1 MSTKTDKDTSKNEG
15 KNEGKNVDK
24 KETLQF
30 ETEVSQLLHLMIH
43 SLYSNKE
50 IFLRELISNASDA
63 CDKLRFEA
71 ISDDSLLSDDAELKI
86 QVEYDKGARTVT
98 IRDNGIGMSRDE
110 VVSNVGT
117 IAKSGTKDFLDNLT
131 GDQSKDS
138 HLIGQFG
145 VGFYSAFIV
154 ADKVTLNTRRAGL
167 EKNQAV
173 QWESEGT
180 GSYTLEEI
188 EKEMRGTEVIL
199 HLKKEEDEFL
209 SSWRLKSIISTYS
222 DHVPLPIE
230 MIKEEDS
237 IEDDKDEG
245 KDKDDVKDEVVWET
259 VNKASAL
266 WVRPKSEISEEEYK
280 EFYKHVGHDFSDPL
294 LWTHNRVE
302 GKTEYT
308 SLLYVPS
315 QAPFDLFEPNTKHG
329 VKLYVQRVFIMDD
342 AEKLLPRYLRF
353 VRGIIDSNDLPL
365 NISREILQSNKV
377 IDNIRSGSVKKVLGL
392 LENLAKKESVKYQEF
407 WNVFGKVLK
416 EGPGEDFANK
426 EKIAKLLRFAST
438 HQEGDAQTVSLD
450 DYIARMKPEQEKIY
464 FITADNHAAAKN
476 SPHLEFFKEKG
487 IEVLLLSDRVDEW
500 LMSHLNEYQEKI
512 FASVAKGELDLD
524 KLGSEEDKEERKKV
538 EEEAKGLVERIKKV
552 LEEKVEDVRVSH
564 RLTSSPAC
572 IVLSEQDMALYMQ
585 NLMKQAG
592 HDMPESKPV
601 LEINPTHALV
611 QRMENEQAEDRFED
625 WARILFDQAIL
636 AEGGQLEDPATFVSR
651 LNQMINEISK

>member
-1 MSTKTDKDTSKNEG
+1 MSTETNKKSPVGNNAE
-15 KNEGKNVDK
+15 NNV
-24 KETLQF
+24 ETLQF

-71 ISDDSLLSDDAELKI
+71 IADDSLLSDDSELKI
-86 QVEYDKGARTVT
+86 QVEYDKEGRTVT

-110 VVSNVGT
+110 VIQNVGT
-117 IAKSGTKDFLDNLT
+117 IAKSGTKEFLDTLT

-145 VGFYSAFIV
+145 VGFYSSFIV
-154 ADKVTLNTRRAGL
+154 ADKVTLRTRRAGL
-167 EKNQAV
+167 DRNQAV

-180 GSYTLEEI
+180 GSYTLEET
-188 EKEMRGTEVIL
+188 EKEHRGTEVIL

-230 MIKEEDS
+230 MLKEDES
-237 IEDDKDEG
+237 EEDDKDKIE
-245 KDKDDVKDEVVWET
+245 DIETWET

-266 WVRPKSEISEEEYK
+266 WVRPKNEITEDEYK
-280 EFYKHVGHDFSDPL
+280 EFYKHVGHDFADPL

-302 GKTEYT
+302 GKTEYI
-308 SLLYVPS
+308 SLLYIPS

-342 AEKLLPRYLRF
+342 AEKLLPRYMRF
-353 VRGIIDSNDLPL
+353 VRGVIDSNDLPL

-392 LENLAKKESVKYQEF
+392 LEKLAKNESVKYQEF

-438 HQEGDAQTVSLD
+438 HQDNDTQTVSLD
-450 DYIARMKPEQEKIY
+450 DYLARMKTEQEKIY
-464 FITADNHAAAKN
+464 FITADNYAAAKN
-476 SPHLEFFKEKG
+476 SPHLEIFKEKG

-500 LMSHLNEYQEKI
+500 LMSHLNEYNEKS

-524 KLGSEEDKEERKKV
+524 KLASEEDKKEQEKV

-552 LEEKVEDVRVSH
+552 LDEKVEDVRVSH

-636 AEGGQLEDPATFVSR
+636 AEGGQLDDPATFVNR
-651 LNQMINEISK
+651 LNQMINEIAK

>member
-1 MSTKTDKDTSKNEG
+1 MSTETNKKTQKKNKPEKSKPIEG
-15 KNEGKNVDK
+15 KR
-24 KETLQF
+24 ETLQF

-50 IFLRELISNASDA
+50 IFLREIISNASDA

-71 ISDDSLLSDDAELKI
+71 ISDDSLLSDDADLKI
-86 QVEYDKGARTVT
+86 QVEFDKDDRTVT
-98 IRDNGIGMSRDE
+98 IRDNGVGMSRDE
-110 VVSNVGT
+110 VVNNIGT
-117 IAKSGTKDFLDNLT
+117 IAKSGTKEFLDQLT

-154 ADKVTLNTRRAGL
+154 ADKVTLRTRRAGF
-167 EKNQAV
+167 EKDQAV

-188 EKEMRGTEVIL
+188 TKDNRGTEVIL
-199 HLKKEEDEFL
+199 HLKKDEDEFL
-209 SSWRLKSIISTYS
+209 SGWRLRSIISTYS

-230 MIKEEDS
+230 MREEN
-237 IEDDKDEG
+237 DKG
-245 KDKDDVKDEVVWET
+245 EVTAKWET

-266 WVRPKSEISEEEYK
+266 WVRPKSEITDDEYK
-280 EFYKHVGHDFSDPL
+280 EFYKHVGHDFADPL

-302 GKTEYT
+302 GKMEYI
-308 SLLYVPS
+308 SLLYIPS
-315 QAPFDLFEPNTKHG
+315 QAPFDLFDQNPKHG

-353 VRGIIDSNDLPL
+353 VRGVIDSNDLPL

-377 IDNIRSGSVKKVLGL
+377 IDNIRSGSVKKILGL
-392 LENLAKKESVKYQEF
+392 LEALAKNESDKYQEF

-416 EGPGEDFANK
+416 EGPGEDFGNK

-438 HQEGDAQTVSLD
+438 HQDSDAQTVSLD

-464 FITADNHAAAKN
+464 FITADNYAAAKN
-476 SPHLEFFKEKG
+476 SPHLEIFKDKG

-500 LMSHLNEYQEKI
+500 LMSHLNEYAEKS

-524 KLGSEEDKEERKKV
+524 KLASEEDKKERKKA
-538 EEEAKGLVERIKKV
+538 ENEAKELIKRIKKV
-552 LEEKVEDVRVSH
+552 LDDKVEDVRVSH

-572 IVLSEQDMALYMQ
+572 IVLSEHDMALYMQ
-585 NLMKQAG
+585 HLMKQAG
-592 HDMPESKPV
+592 HDMPQTKPV

-611 QRMENEQAEDRFED
+611 QRMENEQEEERFED

-636 AEGGQLEDPATFVSR
+636 AEGGQLEDPATFVNR
-651 LNQMINEISK
+651 LNQMINEIAK